1 MENLFLDSKILTT
14 AFPDINY
21 STVYIIFITVI
32 VIGYLTKGVLN

>member
-1 MENLFLDSKILTT
+1 MENLFLDPKNLPT

-21 STVYIIFITVI
+21 SAVYVIFLTVI